1 MDAVGTAATVSG
13 MPKEAAHFER
23 FAPPETASG
32 APAGSFTVVLHRS
45 GQRINVP
52 PEQSM
57 LEALEHAN
65 VCIPF
70 SCREGMCRSCELPLI
85 SGEADHRDFVLSDQE
100 RDANTCML
108 PCVSRARSSE
118 LVVDL

>member
-1 MDAVGTAATVSG
+1 MDAVKAAATAAG
-13 MPKEAAHFER
+13 MSRDAAHFER
-23 FAPPETASG
+23 FAPPEMTSPV
-32 APAGSFTVVLHRS
+32 PAGGFTVILHRS
-45 GQRINVP
+45 GKRIDVQ

-57 LEALEHAN
+57 LEALEQAN

-70 SCREGMCRSCELPLI
+70 SCREGMCRSCEVPLI
-85 SGEADHRDFVLSDQE
+85 SGEADHRDFVLNDQE
-100 RDANTCML
+100 REANTCML